1 MPCVACFV
9 LCPHFVFQVRFRMSR
24 CISGCASDCD
34 NVCDVC
40 LQNLWRPHTFVVV
53 LPSEPQV
60 VQHACTLRSG
70 NVFRVLGLFSFQHL
84 GKSRVAVCFR
94 VFNCRNSMRDR
105 PLCRTLWSVE
115 SLIARELHS
124 RLCVA
129 VMFTGAYYVF
139 RDFAFL
145 LLVVVSVIFT
155 RCSNSV

>member
-1 MPCVACFV
+1 MCCVFCFMPAFC
-9 LCPHFVFQVRFRMSR
+9 FQVRFRMSR
-24 CISGCASDCD
+24 CTKRCASDCD

-70 NVFRVLGLFSFQHL
+70 NVFRVLDLFSFQHP
-84 GKSRVAVCFR
+84 GMSRVTVCFP
-94 VFNCRNSMRDR
+94 VFNCRNAMRDR

-129 VMFTGAYYVF
+129 VMLTGAYYVF

-145 LLVVVSVIFT
+145 LLVVVSVIFS
-155 RCSNSV
+155 RCSNRV